1 MRNFWGRDLK
11 WKFHFYVI
19 FYILFERYTY
29 FFGEEQRT
37 LKGENLKPWA
47 LNEQSQVTQEWK

>member
-1 MRNFWGRDLK
+1 MKIPFLCD
-11 WKFHFYVI
+11 FFI
-19 FYILFERYTY
+19 FYSRDIHI